1 MKIGFSFGR
10 CLRDIVLGE
19 VDYDDVV
26 VLITRTY
33 MDSVEHIADI
43 VDQYLDVRHYL
54 GGLDPD
60 VCHQTAIKLW
70 NDGKIHQPRVYG
82 QHYASRPEGLIW
94 MDLFPSVTKDV
105 NPMVQDAW
113 DNYRM
118 TLSLAHSNSLP
129 TENVDEHVYK
139 R

>member
-10 CLRDIVLGE
+10 CLRDIVTGE
-19 VDYDDVV
+19 VEYDDVL
-26 VLITRTY
+26 VLITRTH
-33 MDSVEHIADI
+33 MAQVEHIADV

-54 GGLDPD
+54 GGLDAED
-60 VCHQTAIKLW
+60 CHKTAIKLW
-70 NDGKIHQPRVYG
+70 NDGKLHQPRMYG
-82 QHYASRPEGLIW
+82 QSYASRPEGLIW

-105 NPMVQDAW
+105 NPMVQEAW
-113 DNYRM
+113 ENYRM

-129 TENVDEHVYK
+129 TGDTDEHVYK

>member
-10 CLRDIVLGE
+10 CLRDIVTGE
-19 VDYDDVV
+19 VEYDDVL
-26 VLITRTY
+26 VLVTRTH
-33 MDSVEHIADI
+33 MSQVEHIAEV
-43 VDQYLDVRHYL
+43 VDQYLDIRHYL
-54 GGLDPD
+54 GGLDAEA
-60 VCHQTAIKLW
+60 CHTTAIKLW
-70 NDGKIHQPRVYG
+70 NDGKLHQPRMYG
-82 QHYASRPEGLIW
+82 QSYASRPEGLIW

>member
-10 CLRDIVLGE
+10 CLRDIVTGE

-26 VLITRTY
+26 VLVTRTC
-33 MDSVEHIADI
+33 MDSAEDVGGVVNE
-43 VDQYLDVRHYL
+43 YLGLRHYL
-54 GGLDPD
+54 WGLDSD
-60 VCHQTAIKLW
+60 ACHLTAIKLW
-70 NDGKIHQPRVYG
+70 NDGKIHQPRRYG